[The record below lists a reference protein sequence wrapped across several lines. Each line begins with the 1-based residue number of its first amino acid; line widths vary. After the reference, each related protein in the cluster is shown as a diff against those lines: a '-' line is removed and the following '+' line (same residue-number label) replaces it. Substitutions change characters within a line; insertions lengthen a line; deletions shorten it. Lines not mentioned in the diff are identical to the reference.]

1 MNITLMDNLTFLQDV
16 LNEYITKDWKNKRS
30 ELDFMIASHMEMS
43 ELIDTEY
50 KDENG
55 VKHNTSWKWWKNQDS
70 SIETAK
76 KVNWNDLHP
85 AVLANIKIELTDL
98 VFFTLSQKILNDHT
112 DPDVFVPSSDNDWLN
127 FMSITANNLLQR
139 PGAAMSLILGLA
151 EKLNF
156 NVGAYYIAKHTLN
169 FIRQLSG
176 YTDGSYKIIVD
187 GKEDNELLHDVIN
200 GITIEDLEKDFDGV
214 ANKIM
219 NDVYDIFSVD
229 TESRKNMDLWR
240 DFKKSC
246 K

>member
-16 LNEYITKDWKNKRS
+16 LNEYITTDWKNKRS

-76 KVNWNDLHP
+76 KVNWNKLHP

-112 DPDVFVPSSDNDWLN
+112 DPDIFVPSSDNDWLN

-156 NVGAYYIAKHTLN
+156 NVAAYYCSKHLLN
-169 FIRQLSG
+169 YYRQLDG
-176 YTDGSYKIIVD
+176 YQDGTYVKVND
-187 GKEDNELLHDVIN
+187 GVEDNELLHDIIE
-200 GITIEDLEKDFDGV
+200 GITLEDIEDDFESTYNLIATRFFKIFKV
-214 ANKIM
+214 APEFEV
-219 NDVYDIFSVD
+219 DFSFWVDI
-229 TESRKNMDLWR
+229 L
-240 DFKKSC
+240 KK